1 MKYNSNE
8 KIVTPLKQFMSEFM
22 ESKLALCGFAIFCIL
37 IIIAILAPW
46 ISIQNPYDLSQ
57 LNIVDSS
64 LPPGSVGSN
73 GNIYPLGTDEMGR
86 DLLSAILYGLRVS
99 FGVGIGSSLIAL
111 IIGIILGL
119 LAGYFGGI
127 IDKTIM
133 RAVELFLAI
142 PSFLIALILLAILG
156 RGVENVIIALVIC
169 QWAQFARLIRGVAI
183 VEKEKEYV
191 VAAKC
196 LILPTIRII
205 FKHILPQCLPSLIVV
220 GTVNIAFSIN
230 LEASLSFLGVGTPI
244 TKPSLGLLIANGFK
258 YILSGKYWISFYPGL
273 VLLLTIFS
281 INLVTDHLRDVLNPR
296 LKE

>member
-1 MKYNSNE
+1 MKHEINE
-8 KIVTPLKQFMSEFM
+8 NYGTPLHQFLSEFV
-22 ESKLALCGFAIFCIL
+22 ESKLALCGFIIFCTL
-37 IIIAILAPW
+37 IIIAIIAPW

-57 LNIVDSS
+57 VNIIDSS
-64 LPPGSVGSN
+64 LTPGSVGVN
-73 GNIYPLGTDEMGR
+73 GKTYLLGTDEMGR
-86 DLLSAILYGLRVS
+86 DMLSAILYGLRIS
-99 FGVGIGSSLIAL
+99 FSVGVGSSFIAL
-111 IIGIILGL
+111 ITGMILGL

-127 IDKTIM
+127 FDKIIM

-156 RGVENVIIALVIC
+156 RGIKNIIIALVVC

-191 VAAKC
+191 AAAKC
-196 LILPTIRII
+196 LVLPKLRII
-205 FKHILPQCLPSLIVV
+205 FKHVLPQCLPSLIVI

-273 VLLLTIFS
+273 VLLLAIFS
-281 INLVTDHLRDVLNPR
+281 INLVTDHLRDILNPR